1 MHGGNGDENLYLID
15 GTPLYDTNHA
25 LGLFSSFNADVV
37 KNVDFYKSGF
47 PARYGGRLSS
57 VYSTLETGLSVIL
70 LSASSSGRVILLL
83 SSISTLFLHIAH
95 CDKGNEKFGGSQKNN
110 VFYGLLTSLYS
121 GFRTYF
127 IPFTKH
133 LLRLCCSVLKYSHCA
148 CTLPFSS
155 SSGLL
160 SAYSKPSC

>member
-1 MHGGNGDENLYLID
+1 M
-15 GTPLYDTNHA
+15 P
-25 LGLFSSFNADVV
+25 SSFCEPSPRRPM
-37 KNVDFYKSGF
+37 YIPERTRICSMSS
-47 PARYGGRLSS
+47 RWRMLSS

>member
-1 MHGGNGDENLYLID
+1 MEDNNNMTL
-15 GTPLYDTNHA
+15 PLEEADNNITESPV
-25 LGLFSSFNADVV
+25 SSVEYTDDNIRHLDDMEHIRVR
-37 KNVDFYKSGF
+37 SGM
-47 PARYGGRLSS
+47 YIGRLGDGSQNDDGI
-57 VYSTLETGLSVIL
+57 YVIL